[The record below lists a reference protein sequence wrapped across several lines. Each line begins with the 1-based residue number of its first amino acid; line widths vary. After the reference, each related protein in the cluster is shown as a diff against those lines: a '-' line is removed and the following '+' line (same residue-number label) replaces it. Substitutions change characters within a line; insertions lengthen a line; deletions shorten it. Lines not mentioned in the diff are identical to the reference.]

1 MRRWAALVA
10 VVVAGCAAGPDYV
23 RPETPAPAA
32 YKEAPR
38 DGGALWLPA
47 APADTLDR
55 GDWWRLFDDAEL
67 DRLAS
72 EVDAANQTIAGAVAS
87 YRQAQAIVGEA
98 RAAYFPAVSLSGD
111 AHKVGGGNGRS
122 VAGTTSSGS
131 GTSYSVSLN
140 GDWAPDF
147 WGRVGRAVEGARAS
161 EQASAADIASAR
173 LSAEGELASDYF
185 SLREADFEAEL
196 LTGTIESFQRAL
208 QITQNRYAA
217 GVVPKTDV
225 LQAETQLANARASLT
240 TVRADRARF
249 EHAIAVLTGK
259 PPGEVTIVARPWN
272 AVVPGL
278 PLGVPSALLQRRP
291 DIASAERQVAAANA
305 QIGVQQAGYYP
316 NLTLSGS
323 IGNAGAAVGDL
334 FKVSTALWSIGAS
347 VAQTVFD
354 AGATAARVS
363 AAEAARDVAV
373 ARYRQTVLTAFQS
386 VEDQLAAARALA
398 EQATFLKQA
407 SDAADLTEQ
416 QILNRYRVGQVSYTE
431 VAVAQASALSA
442 RRALSQVA
450 VNRQLSAIALI
461 QSLGGGWDVAAPVE
475 LDSSVRAASP
485 R

>member
-1 MRRWAALVA
+1 MKRWLVVLPLA
-10 VVVAGCAAGPDYV
+10 VAGCAAGPDYV

-47 APADTLDR
+47 APADALDR
-55 GDWWRLFDDAEL
+55 GDWWRLFDDPEL
-67 DRLAS
+67 DRIAG
-72 EVDAANQTIAGAVAS
+72 EADAANQTIAGAVAS
-87 YRQAQAIVGEA
+87 YRQAQAIVRGA
-98 RAAYFPAVSLSGD
+98 RASYYPAVSLSGD
-111 AHKVGGGNGRS
+111 ASKVGGGNGGSIGR
-122 VAGTTSSGS
+122 TTGSGS
-131 GTSYSVSLN
+131 GTSYSISLDA
-140 GDWAPDF
+140 DWAPDF
-147 WGRVGRAVEGARAS
+147 WGRVGRTVEGARAS
-161 EQASAADIASAR
+161 EQASAADLASAR
-173 LSAEGELASDYF
+173 LSAQGALATNYF
-185 SLREADFEAEL
+185 SLREADFEIEL
-196 LTGTIESFQRAL
+196 LARTIESFQRAL

-240 TVRADRARF
+240 TVRANRAVF

-259 PPGEVTIVARPWN
+259 APGDVAIAPRPWN
-272 AVVPGL
+272 AIVPAL

-291 DIASAERQVAAANA
+291 DVASAERQVAAANA

-323 IGNAGAAVGDL
+323 VGNVGASVGDL
-334 FKVSTALWSIGAS
+334 FKASTALWSIGIS

-363 AAEAARDVAV
+363 AAEAGRDVAV
-373 ARYRQTVLTAFQS
+373 ARYRQTVLAAFQS
-386 VEDQLAAARALA
+386 VEDQLADASAQF

-431 VAVAQASALSA
+431 VAIAQAAALAA

-461 QSLGGGWDVAAPVE
+461 QALGGGWDVAAPIE
-475 LDSSVRAASP
+475 LESSVRAANP